1 MKLSPIVLFF
11 FLMAWGQSLHAQT
24 GSEIY
29 IADLEITESGISLSN
44 PKNITNRIGYD
55 NQPSFHPS
63 KHVLYY
69 SSFNEDER
77 SDIKIFNYKNGK
89 TEHFTQ
95 TQEREYSPT
104 VTPDDKFIS
113 CIIQRD
119 DGAQDLG
126 KYPIK
131 GGSPIIL
138 INNLIVGYHAWINPT
153 QIALFVLGTPLTL
166 RVYNLETKTD
176 SIITSSIGRSLHKI
190 PNSNSFSFVD
200 KSSAQWK
207 INSWT
212 NGNIETIIETLP
224 AREDLTWTPD
234 GKIITSDGRQFFF
247 YDPQKEDGQWQMFYA
262 SDIKGVSRLAAS
274 PDGKKIAFVV
284 AE

>member
-1 MKLSPIVLFF
+1 MIQYFF
-11 FLMAWGQSLHAQT
+11 ISAQT

-29 IADLEITESGISLSN
+29 IADLDIMDSGIVLSN

-55 NQPSFHPS
+55 NQPSFHPG
-63 KHVLYY
+63 KHLLYY

-77 SDIKIFNYKNGK
+77 SDIKVYNYRNGK
-89 TEHFTQ
+89 TELLTQ
-95 TQEREYSPT
+95 TKEREYSPT

-126 KYPIK
+126 QYPIK
-131 GGSPIIL
+131 GGEPVIL
-138 INNLIVGYHAWINPT
+138 INNLIVGYHTWISPAKL
-153 QIALFVLGTPLTL
+153 ALFVLGAPLTL
-166 RVYNLETKTD
+166 RVYDLETKKD
-176 SIITSSIGRSLHKI
+176 SIIASSIGRSLHKI
-190 PNSNSFSFVD
+190 PSRNSFSYVD

-207 INSWT
+207 INSWSD
-212 NGNIETIIETLP
+212 GDIETIIETLP
-224 AREDLTWTPD
+224 AREDLAWSPD
-234 GKIITSDGRQFFF
+234 GKIIASDGRQFFF
-247 YDPQKEDGQWQMFYA
+247 YDPKKNDRNWQMFYA
-262 SDIKGVSRLAAS
+262 SDLKGVSRLAVS